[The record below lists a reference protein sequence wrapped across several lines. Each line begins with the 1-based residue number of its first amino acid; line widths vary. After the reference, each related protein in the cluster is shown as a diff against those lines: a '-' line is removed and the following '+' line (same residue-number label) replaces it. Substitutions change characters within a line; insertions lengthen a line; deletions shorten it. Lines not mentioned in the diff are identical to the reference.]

1 MFGSFAQITPLLDHM
16 IPVHRGQI
24 QSDLTD
30 DVMFGEFV
38 EVIDLHHQYRLNQL
52 LLRDLK

>member
-1 MFGSFAQITPLLDHM
+1 MFRSFAQITPLLDHM

-24 QSDLTD
+24 QSDLTN

-38 EVIDLHHQYRLNQL
+38 KVIDLHHQYRLNQL